1 MTAVNSARVRMD
13 RDSRLHEQTVQAAAR
28 HARSF
33 AARKGSAR
41 AHTVGGP
48 VTETKVDPQVW
59 KVALELAG
67 GHPRR
72 IEVVSAQVVVV
83 HNHADWNRR

>member
-1 MTAVNSARVRMD
+1 MTSARVQVRK
-13 RDSRLHEQTVQAAAR
+13 DSRLHEKTVQAAER

-41 AHTVGGP
+41 GHTVGGP
-48 VTETKVDPQVW
+48 VHETKVDPQVW

-72 IEVVSAQVVVV
+72 IEVVSAQAVVV